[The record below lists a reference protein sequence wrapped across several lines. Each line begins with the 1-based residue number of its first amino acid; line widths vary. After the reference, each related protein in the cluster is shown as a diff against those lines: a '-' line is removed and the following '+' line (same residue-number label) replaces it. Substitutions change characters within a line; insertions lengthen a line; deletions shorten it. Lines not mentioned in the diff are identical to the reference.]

1 MNRSNYLKAFVIF
14 IATNH
19 FILLNG
25 YRTEAWW
32 DTITVD
38 TSSVVGS
45 YSPIALDASNEV
57 HILAI

>member
-25 YRTEAWW
+25 YRTEAW
-32 DTITVD
+32 I
-38 TSSVVGS
+38 VVLYDKLFES
-45 YSPIALDASNEV
+45 YVLWY
-57 HILAI
+57 